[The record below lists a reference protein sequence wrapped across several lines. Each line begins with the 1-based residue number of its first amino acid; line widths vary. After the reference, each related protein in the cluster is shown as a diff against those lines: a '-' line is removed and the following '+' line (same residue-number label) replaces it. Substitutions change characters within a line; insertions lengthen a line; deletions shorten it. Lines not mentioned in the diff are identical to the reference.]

1 MTEGKDG
8 TFLKRMRAAVRGER
22 SAATLEGMRRASQGV
37 FEELALADRHRNELL
52 TGDGSLWRPPPA
64 TATHLLATWNA
75 YVLHTLGAKLLD
87 SYYAAHPGTA
97 GYVAPETFE
106 QVWWWLGSV
115 QGWLSRARQ
124 ARSNPDYDIRRE
136 LRLPVDLPPWSE
148 AKPVP
153 PEHISAMLDAAP
165 AVREQAEYA
174 VFALEKGEPPEDSRA
189 ALNRLRQ
196 LLADA
201 STAADYADGLSA
213 GRTDTT
219 LTKLSAQNLRR
230 AMGIWFHV
238 GQLAAF
244 PTLAGRY
251 GPPRAPARMNPEALP
266 GRSGFDPW
274 CLTDPASRA
283 EWQADH
289 RARRAIAHLWQHDPN
304 PSATLQLKAEVDL
317 SVRNG
322 DIVPIRLPGGVTCY
336 FRCPWSSLYEVRRP
350 VTIAGRRMGVLQQF
364 TLDISADGMVSG
376 RPFVRRIVMGP
387 FQVTYVSGS
396 ASARDNP

>member
-153 PEHISAMLDAAP
+153 
-165 AVREQAEYA
+165 AVDDRIT
-174 VFALEKGEPPEDSRA
+174 VFKSVGMALED
-189 ALNRLRQ
+189 LV
-196 LLADA
+196 
-201 STAADYADGLSA
+201 AADLAYKKAVELGI
-213 GRTDTT
+213 G
-219 LTKLSAQNLRR
+219 NPLR
-230 AMGIWFHV
+230 
-238 GQLAAF
+238 
-244 PTLAGRY
+244 
-251 GPPRAPARMNPEALP
+251 
-266 GRSGFDPW
+266 
-274 CLTDPASRA
+274 
-283 EWQADH
+283 
-289 RARRAIAHLWQHDPN
+289 
-304 PSATLQLKAEVDL
+304 
-317 SVRNG
+317 
-322 DIVPIRLPGGVTCY
+322 
-336 FRCPWSSLYEVRRP
+336 
-350 VTIAGRRMGVLQQF
+350 
-364 TLDISADGMVSG
+364 
-376 RPFVRRIVMGP
+376 
-387 FQVTYVSGS
+387 
-396 ASARDNP
+396 